1 MKRTLQIALVM
12 GALLLPL
19 DAIAEPYWTAKPV
32 QCGTL
37 EEIIDITKQ
46 FGETPSIIMKG
57 YMKVPSGQYVE
68 SKVVIAMNMSTESW
82 TLIEFPKNVAIGC
95 IVATGRGFEKLVDIG
110 TSL

>member
-1 MKRTLQIALVM
+1 MFSILP
-12 GALLLPL
+12 ALLFST
-19 DAIAEPYWTAKPV
+19 AVAAEPYWTAKPV

>member
-1 MKRTLQIALVM
+1 MLSVLP
-12 GALLLPL
+12 ALLFNTTV
-19 DAIAEPYWTAKPV
+19 ATAEPYWTAKAV

-95 IVATGRGFEKLVDIG
+95 IVATGRGFEKLVDIAKKNVDA
-110 TSL
+110 